1 MQPPSDS
8 INHQSHKLAEFVA
21 SLRSQNSLAPPQP
34 PPTYAI
40 ATARTSLEDTLGEI
54 VDDDDDDEESAAIVP
69 IIIKIDT
76 SINIEGQGNT
86 IAIPTSMG
94 ASTSEEP
101 PASIPTSKLHS
112 TSLPAGGS
120 SPLQQLQQQRQVKSA
135 QLATA
140 IISAL
145 KTSGIMD
152 DKETGRQRPVEVN
165 VSSGIRI
172 KGDGNVVRAG
182 VPKRSELSHVGN
194 SDSSFDEKEE
204 LSGRWRKRRASS
216 QPIEI
221 LSKKR
226 QI

>member
-40 ATARTSLEDTLGEI
+40 ATARTSLEDTLGDTVGDI
-54 VDDDDDDEESAAIVP
+54 VDDDNDDEESAAIVP

-101 PASIPTSKLHS
+101 PASISTSKLHS
-112 TSLPAGGS
+112 ASLPAGGS

-172 KGDGNVVRAG
+172 KGDGNAVRAG

-204 LSGRWRKRRASS
+204 LSRRWRKRRASS
-216 QPIEI
+216 V
-221 LSKKR
+221 
-226 QI
+226 